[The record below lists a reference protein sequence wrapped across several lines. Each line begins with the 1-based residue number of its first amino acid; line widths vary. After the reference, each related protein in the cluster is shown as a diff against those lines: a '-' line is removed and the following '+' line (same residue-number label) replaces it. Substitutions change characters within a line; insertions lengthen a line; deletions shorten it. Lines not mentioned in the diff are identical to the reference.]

1 MKLLLG
7 ITAGAILSGAI
18 FGDKLSPLSDT
29 TNLAPLVVGV
39 DLYDHIK
46 HMLCTTIPTTRGAR
60 LVVSDNGDSLS
71 PKIAPEIIAPA
82 VIPKGRFISTAI
94 PIKATPAV
102 ADEPQAVPVATETI
116 AVIIKAVTKKYLGSM
131 IKSP

>member
-1 MKLLLG
+1 
-7 ITAGAILSGAI
+7 
-18 FGDKLSPLSDT
+18 
-29 TNLAPLVVGV
+29 
-39 DLYDHIK
+39 
-46 HMLCTTIPTTRGAR
+46 R

-131 IKSP
+131 IKTPQLINIGTVPEYIQVPTMTPTAKIIKIAGMAVFNRVTIPFSISSQVKPTLWAIKAA